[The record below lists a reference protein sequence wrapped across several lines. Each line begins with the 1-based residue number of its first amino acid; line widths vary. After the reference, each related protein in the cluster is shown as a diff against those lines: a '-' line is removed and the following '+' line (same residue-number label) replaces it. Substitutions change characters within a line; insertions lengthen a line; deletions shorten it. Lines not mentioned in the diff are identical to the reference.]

1 MTRRNIDIR
10 KIRTTIPYSVSEIAS
25 MLDITKATVRRWIG
39 LGLSCI
45 DDQKPTLVHGAELKL
60 WLEMKKQNRK
70 FKCASNEMFCFKC
83 RQPRPAMPGSVVVVQ
98 TNRKMSM
105 IKAICIQ
112 CGIRMNKSASHET
125 ALEWGKPSQRNKPA
139 KLNLIVSTDCPLND
153 DSETTTE
160 RDLFG
165 RAESSPSI
173 RSQKDDEQL
182 KAMRLK

>member
-1 MTRRNIDIR
+1 MTRRHFDMR
-10 KIRTTIPYSVSEIAS
+10 KIRTTIPYSVSEIAE
-25 MLDITKATVRRWIG
+25 MLDITQATVRRWIG

-45 DDQKPTLVHGAELKL
+45 DDQKPTLVHGAVLKL
-60 WLEMKKQNRK
+60 WLEKKKQSRK
-70 FKCASNEMFCFKC
+70 FKCAPNEMFCLKC

-125 ALEWGKPSQRNKPA
+125 ALEWGKPKQRDKPA

-153 DSETTTE
+153 DSDTTAE

-165 RAESSPSI
+165 WAENRPSI
-173 RSQKDDEQL
+173 TS
-182 KAMRLK
+182 